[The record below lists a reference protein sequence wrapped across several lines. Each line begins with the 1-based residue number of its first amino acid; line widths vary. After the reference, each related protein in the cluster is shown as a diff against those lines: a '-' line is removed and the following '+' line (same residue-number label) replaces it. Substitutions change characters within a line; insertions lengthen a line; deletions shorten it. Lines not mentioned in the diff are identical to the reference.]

1 MDSQRFVT
9 KPAHIVDLERR
20 HQALEDEI
28 GNALLHCSTDDLMI
42 ADFKRR
48 YLHLRDEIERLRH
61 IKVKENEHR
70 SRNAEV

>member
-1 MDSQRFVT
+1 
-9 KPAHIVDLERR
+9 
-20 HQALEDEI
+20 
-28 GNALLHCSTDDLMI
+28 MI